1 MTSQQL
7 LGLYHRA
14 LKEKD
19 PIRMQPIHPFPAR
32 MAPDTVARWLD
43 DLPKGSRILDP
54 MCGSGVVIRQSA
66 LRGHNVQG
74 FDIDPLAVLM
84 SRVWTRKGSH
94 RQLPEAAKDLVHR
107 ARLLKRHKHTSLEWI
122 KKCAE
127 TREFI
132 EYWFS
137 EPQRSDLSRLA
148 RAIQS
153 ARGLEKDWICDC
165 FSLALSRIIVT
176 KYAGASLAWDVSHSR
191 PHKKKIENDFDVFE
205 GFLKSIDRLTALL
218 DGDPLSSRGV
228 VRQGDCRK
236 LTSLKSASV
245 DAVITSPPYLN
256 AIDYLRGHKLAL
268 VWLGYTIPFLRSI
281 RSGAVGT
288 ERTGARSMSGE
299 MSALEKRVTSIRRLP
314 QRQRLIVHKYAHDA
328 RQFMQ
333 EMRRVLVK
341 DGLMVLVLGDCNL
354 RNVPVYNSRIFKT
367 IAEEHGFLLEDERK
381 RPLRED
387 RRYLPINSSND
398 ALSSRMR
405 FEVIQSYRLTESA

>member
-1 MTSQQL
+1 
-7 LGLYHRA
+7 
-14 LKEKD
+14 
-19 PIRMQPIHPFPAR
+19 MQPIHPFPAR
-32 MAPDTVARWLD
+32 MAPDTVAQWLD
-43 DLPKGSRILDP
+43 ALPTGSRVLDP

-84 SRVWTRKGSH
+84 SKVWTRKGNH
-94 RQLPEAAKDLVHR
+94 RQLPDAARELVR
-107 ARLLKRHKHTSLEWI
+107 KARSFRRHSHTSLGWV
-122 KKCAE
+122 KKCIE
-127 TREFI
+127 TSEFI

-148 RAIQS
+148 RAIELS
-153 ARGLEKDWICDC
+153 RDEEKGWICDC
-165 FSLALSRIIVT
+165 LSLALSRIIVT
-176 KYAGASLAWDVSHSR
+176 KYSGASLAWDVSHSR

-218 DGDPLSSRGV
+218 DGDCLSSGGI

-236 LTSLKSASV
+236 LTPIKPASV

-268 VWLGYTIPFLRSI
+268 VWLGYTIPFLRNI
-281 RSGAVGT
+281 RSGSVGT
-288 ERTGARSMSGE
+288 ERAGARSLTEE
-299 MSALEKRVTSIRRLP
+299 MTTLEKRVTSIRRLP
-314 QRQRLIVHKYAHDA
+314 HRQRFIVHKYAHDA

-341 DGLMVLVLGDCNL
+341 DGLMVLVLGDSNL
-354 RNVPVYNSRIFKT
+354 RGVPVYNSRIFKT
-367 IAEEHGFLLEDERK
+367 IAKEQGFILDEERK

-387 RRYLPINSSND
+387 RRYLPINSSSG

-405 FEVIQSYRLTESA
+405 HEVIQSYRLAESA